1 MSASGAASPVNAH
14 SPGTPSA
21 GQSASPGTNVA
32 KQLSS
37 PGSVTTVEPAPPGS
51 GSGGH
56 PDRGSQQLAAV
67 TSTTSGVTTSVEHAP
82 VSSGV
87 TSASS
92 VAFAAPST
100 NACGYA
106 EQASATDGNGGA
118 GRALRGR
125 ASSATRVQLEPSQ
138 GTTRRTM
145 SPHNPRSGAVSP
157 VSPSTSERTAAK
169 NYHCTLV
176 LTSCG
181 FLAVLSSLVMYRS
194 SFHQRV
200 ESHLP
205 LCNTENC
212 RAHAS
217 LLTKRLNWT
226 LDPCEDFHAFVCS
239 AARSSSRRDTLNGV
253 MDELRLS
260 WFQGLRDII
269 FGGTLHIPVGMK
281 ALAMHRRC
289 LEKYPSDKPAVSL
302 FLYFIREQG
311 LDWPRPTRKFEPP
324 LQFALKLAHS
334 WQSPF
339 WMSVSVLGAPDQSS
353 SAARLRFQI
362 RLSMLVPGLLY
373 HHRLARRAYL
383 KYWELFLH
391 HLYPD
396 SNTRPDINKT
406 HVEGIRVMEEQILE
420 TLNSLVISGSPKP
433 AVFSF
438 GNISAYVPNATAF
451 EWLRSFEQSIPLR
464 RQLSYEDE
472 IFVSDVRLLR
482 TVSELIQKYDVGQL
496 NMHLTWLLVQY
507 CAPVADY
514 AILVDHYGSRQK
526 AAAHLPVFCGRQ
538 TEASYKILLAALDFV
553 FRFDARDIKT
563 INDGFDDVVLTAVEK
578 VNVCNWIDGE
588 SKARLIEKIL
598 TVKKSLWPPEAVVNA
613 DLLEKLY
620 GAFTENS
627 TNFAAMWIE
636 TRKSASD
643 LMLTGEYE
651 EVMRLPWN
659 SLPGYIFYDYVSNTV
674 EMATATIAAP
684 LYYRNGAKAMLYG
697 GLLFLMTSHLVR
709 AFDREGVR
717 WAPNGSEVGS
727 ILSNATLFQYHD
739 RDRCFDGAVEH
750 SLFPEVPAFEIA
762 YTAMKHSHVR
772 DNSMPLPL
780 RNDLSEDKVFF
791 MTLCYISCSISGDQ
805 HYRNFDC
812 NKVARNSKAF
822 AEAFHCP
829 IGSKMNPQKKCQ
841 FFV

>member
-1 MSASGAASPVNAH
+1 MGALMMEYS
-14 SPGTPSA
+14 
-21 GQSASPGTNVA
+21 
-32 KQLSS
+32 
-37 PGSVTTVEPAPPGS
+37 
-51 GSGGH
+51 
-56 PDRGSQQLAAV
+56 
-67 TSTTSGVTTSVEHAP
+67 AP
-82 VSSGV
+82 VF
-87 TSASS
+87 TKAHTAC
-92 VAFAAPST
+92 VAV
-100 NACGYA
+100 
-106 EQASATDGNGGA
+106 EKHI
-118 GRALRGR
+118 
-125 ASSATRVQLEPSQ
+125 E
-138 GTTRRTM
+138 
-145 SPHNPRSGAVSP
+145 PRSDAVSP
-157 VSPSTSERTAAK
+157 VRHLQPRSDAVSPVTSSTSEPTAAK
-169 NYHCTLV
+169 KYRFTLV
-176 LTSCG
+176 VTSCI
-181 FLAVLSSLVMYRS
+181 FLALLTFFVIFVS
-194 SFHQRV
+194 SFHKHV
-200 ESHLP
+200 ESQPP
-205 LCNTENC
+205 LCNTEDC

-226 LDPCEDFHAFVCS
+226 LDPCDDFDAFVCS
-239 AARSSSRRDTLNGV
+239 AARSSSHHGMFNGV
-253 MDELRLS
+253 MNELRLS

-269 FGGTLHIPVGMK
+269 IGGTHHIPVGMK
-281 ALAMHRRC
+281 ALTMHRRC

-302 FLYFIREQG
+302 FLYFIRERG
-311 LDWPRPTRKFEPP
+311 LDWPKPTRKFEPP
-324 LQFALKLAHS
+324 LQLALKLAHS

-339 WMSVSVLGAPDQSS
+339 WMSVSVLDAPDQSS
-353 SAARLRFQI
+353 PATRLRFQI
-362 RLSMLVPGLLY
+362 RPSMLVPALLY
-373 HHRLARRAYL
+373 HHRLARRAYF
-383 KYWELFLH
+383 KYWELFVH

-396 SNTRPDINKT
+396 SNTRPDTNKT
-406 HVEGIRVMEEQILE
+406 HVEEIRVMEEQILE

-472 IFVSDVRLLR
+472 IVVSDVRLLR

-514 AILVDHYGSRQK
+514 AILEDHYGSRQK
-526 AAAHLPVFCGRQ
+526 AAAYLPVFCGQQ

-563 INDGFDDVVLTAVEK
+563 VNDGFDDVVSTAVEK
-578 VNVCNWIDGE
+578 VNVSNWIDDE

-613 DLLEKLY
+613 DVLEKLY

-636 TRKSASD
+636 TRISAGD
-643 LMLTGEYE
+643 LMMTGQYE

-659 SLPGYIFYDYVSNTV
+659 SLPGYVFYDYVSNTV
-674 EMATATIAAP
+674 QMATATIAAP
-684 LYYRNGAKAMLYG
+684 LYYPNGVKAMLYG
-697 GLLFLMTSHLVR
+697 GLLFLMATHLVR
-709 AFDREGVR
+709 AFDREGIR
-717 WAPNGSEVGS
+717 WTPHGSEVGS
-727 ILSNATLFQYHD
+727 ILSNATQVQYHY
-739 RDRCFDGAVEH
+739 RDRCFYGTVEY
-750 SLFPEVPAFEIA
+750 SLFPGVTAFEIA

-772 DNSMPLPL
+772 DSSLPL
-780 RNDLSEDKVFF
+780 ALRDDLSEDKVFF